1 MPFSNTAES
10 QEALVAWE
18 MVQSGDWILPRV
30 NGELIPSK
38 PPFYHWI
45 VGALSAL
52 TGAVDEITAR
62 LPSLVAAAGGVAL
75 VYAVGASRWQ
85 PLAGAVAAVVLA
97 TSPEWVKWATT
108 ARTDA
113 TFTFLLT
120 AALLLGE
127 RWLRVGRVRT
137 LLTLAAVTGAASL
150 AKGFAGAAL
159 VALVLIIEIWRRG
172 AWQRLRPLPLL
183 AAAVFIGVAGSW
195 YAAAFA
201 REGFAFF
208 HKQIVVENL
217 LRFLP
222 SADGGPSRRHAW
234 FFYGPMI
241 LTGMLPWSLALPQ
254 ALYRSYRERL
264 TADGLPGYL
273 LTWVVVVFSVCTMA
287 SGKRTNYVL
296 PLYPAAALLIGR
308 QLAVLLEC
316 PKGRALFALR
326 TAGWASAVLL
336 ASLGVLLAAW
346 RSGMEPWRW
355 IVPWLHH
362 PQDRVLV
369 PRILAAV
376 GYPHGAVILVC
387 AALSARARGRDFAST
402 LEGVVCGHRGIDRAG
417 DGCRRS
423 YDSAPRIQ
431 ARILRAVLAAG
442 SCRRGKCVARLL
454 PIAGPCSALLSA
466 PARAR

>member
-85 PLAGAVAAVVLA
+85 PLAGAIAAVVLA

-241 LTGMLPWSLALPQ
+241 SHRACCRGAWRFPKLSTE
-254 ALYRSYRERL
+254 SYRERL

-316 PKGRALFALR
+316 PRGRAGNFRCARL
-326 TAGWASAVLL
+326 AGRARCSWLASA
-336 ASLGVLLAAW
+336 
-346 RSGMEPWRW
+346 R
-355 IVPWLHH
+355 
-362 PQDRVLV
+362 
-369 PRILAAV
+369 
-376 GYPHGAVILVC
+376 
-387 AALSARARGRDFAST
+387 F
-402 LEGVVCGHRGIDRAG
+402 
-417 DGCRRS
+417 
-423 YDSAPRIQ
+423 
-431 ARILRAVLAAG
+431 
-442 SCRRGKCVARLL
+442 
-454 PIAGPCSALLSA
+454 
-466 PARAR
+466 